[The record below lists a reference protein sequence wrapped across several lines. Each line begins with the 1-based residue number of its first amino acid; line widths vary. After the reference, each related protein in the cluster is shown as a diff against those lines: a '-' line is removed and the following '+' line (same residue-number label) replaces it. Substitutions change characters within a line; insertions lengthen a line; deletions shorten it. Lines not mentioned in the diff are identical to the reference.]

1 MAQRRRRGGP
11 QCRAHD
17 RDRHG
22 QRRTQTALPDRVGRD
37 RDSHHLGPRLNGQ
50 ARRRTRG
57 HPSSGLLSDAIGG
70 LGGASEGRGLGPSR
84 PANGGETAEARGRI
98 APCGRPTK
106 RPRSAPGVGGRRAAY
121 GERGRHG
128 WYVRSVCSKSA
139 WSWSGDACVG
149 TNVNSL
155 NSTASYPCCCPP
167 APQRRR
173 RSARG
178 IRCCCLR
185 RHPVKV
191 RALDATAVVRP
202 PAGGRCPAAASMR

>member
-121 GERGRHG
+121 GERGRRV
-128 WYVRSVCSKSA
+128 VRA
-139 WSWSGDACVG
+139 QRLLEVG
-149 TNVNSL
+149 VVVVG
-155 NSTASYPCCCPP
+155 
-167 APQRRR
+167 RR
-173 RSARG
+173 
-178 IRCCCLR
+178 LR
-185 RHPVKV
+185 RHE
-191 RALDATAVVRP
+191 REFTELDRVVPLLLPASTATTSTFSP
-202 PAGGRCPAAASMR
+202 WHSLLLPAASSDQSTSP